1 MIDFFCK
8 KIICS
13 LLVRPLLVPSTVMEI
28 IACLSQIQTK
38 PREDLEIQIALRGK
52 PQIGISKNIT
62 EVHSHLKFIILL
74 FTRAG
79 FLSQ

>member
-1 MIDFFCK
+1 MK
-8 KIICS
+8 
-13 LLVRPLLVPSTVMEI
+13 I

-52 PQIGISKNIT
+52 PQIGISENIT

-74 FTRAG
+74 FTRGG